1 MNQAAALPDNMNLL
15 FSLLPLA
22 AIFFLIAI
30 GVILLYAHFRRNIF
44 RQVLIQREMESKHQK
59 ELMRTIVEAQET
71 ERKRIARDL
80 HDDLGA
86 LLSLTRMQ
94 LIHLENQNS
103 KGVPIS
109 DLPKVRHNT
118 ELALASLRRL
128 THELMP
134 PQLEYLG
141 LSKTLEGICDNL
153 NLTNNIKI
161 DLQASEELPRWESPI
176 ELALFRVS
184 MELINNTIKHSGGQ
198 QASLSIS
205 QDINSVCLT
214 YTDNGKGIDPTLPV
228 DGLGLKN
235 MEARIHALG
244 GEARIGNGE
253 SGGFEAHF
261 SIPTNS
267 FSQHG

>member
-1 MNQAAALPDNMNLL
+1 MLNQAAALPDNMNLL

-22 AIFFLIAI
+22 ATFFLIAI
-30 GVILLYAHFRRNIF
+30 GVILLYTHFRRNIF
-44 RQVLIQREMESKHQK
+44 RQVLIQREMESKHQQ
-59 ELMRTIVEAQET
+59 ELMRTIVEVQET

-94 LIHLENQNS
+94 LLHLENQQA
-103 KGVPIS
+103 KGVPLP

-141 LSKTLEGICDNL
+141 LAKTLEGICDHL
-153 NLTNNIKI
+153 NLANDLKI
-161 DLQASEELPRWESPI
+161 ELHASEELPRWETPI

-198 QASLSIS
+198 RASLAIAQEADRVS
-205 QDINSVCLT
+205 LT
-214 YTDNGKGIDPTLPV
+214 YSDNGKGIDPTLPV

-244 GEARIGNGE
+244 GVALIGNGA
-253 SGGFEAHF
+253 SGGFEARF
-261 SIPTNS
+261 TIPTNAPS
-267 FSQHG
+267 PS